1 MNLVRVVMIY
11 NISSVYYSSGDQT
24 GIGSRLSR
32 RARNAYSV
40 IKNNSIAF
48 SRLVTIA
55 LWSAVGYII
64 SIHLYYSLDETS
76 GKDCEDR
83 VTNIVYKEIFKDVQ
97 TTQVRSTRL
106 DNISISTWFRLQ
118 ELTTP
123 ITWHWYLKHLITC
136 SESNRL

>member
-1 MNLVRVVMIY
+1 MGVT
-11 NISSVYYSSGDQT
+11 SSGDQT

-48 SRLVTIA
+48 S
-55 LWSAVGYII
+55 
-64 SIHLYYSLDETS
+64 SLDETS

-97 TTQVRSTRL
+97 TTQ
-106 DNISISTWFRLQ
+106 
-118 ELTTP
+118 
-123 ITWHWYLKHLITC
+123 
-136 SESNRL
+136 